1 MAGKDLLIGLI
12 IRATDIASGPI
23 AHVAASLGKLREQ
36 AAGLQATGTAMAGFG
51 AASLAASAGITA
63 ALAGPLAAF
72 AQLEEAR
79 TRAEVA
85 FLTAGGQNDS
95 LFASIAD
102 QAEEL
107 GNKLP
112 GTTADF
118 MQLAGAL
125 KSAGLSS
132 EAIAGGAL
140 TAAAN
145 LKVLLGGSLSYEA
158 LGQMVAGFGNGLGIA
173 EADFTKF
180 ADLVQRTK
188 FAFGV
193 DPTAFSYAVKYVGA
207 AAQNL
212 GLKGLAGAQEL
223 APLIGMLQKVGISGE
238 TAGNSLRDILGA
250 AAEWRTKLTKNED
263 IKTLMPD
270 LRKAGID
277 MSSFQLF
284 DNKGAFLGLD
294 NLYVQLEKLQG
305 LSEEARTRFLKAM
318 FGDSASNVASIIST
332 QGLAGIN
339 KSKQAILDQADTQ
352 ARLTR
357 ISETLGQQ
365 WESLVGTATN
375 LAAAIGGALAPNA
388 VLAIKWLN
396 TAAETAGKWVK
407 ENQALV
413 GGLMTGAAYVAGFLG
428 VLGAVSLA
436 VGTATMALGWLR
448 TGFMVATIAA
458 RALGLA
464 LTLNPIGVIVM
475 GIAAAAALV
484 IYYWEPIKA
493 FFDGLWAGF
502 QAGWTE
508 IQPALTGLA
517 EAWAPIGAA
526 MELVIDWIGGAFTTL
541 VGSFEALG
549 SMLGLIGSSS
559 TEAAGSVSAFGST
572 VGQALAGA
580 IGTMA
585 EMVTAAIGVAT
596 AIWNL
601 PTTALTA
608 IGQMVGYLQSID
620 LFAVGQALISR
631 LWEGLQGMW
640 GQLMGWFQGRVQAL
654 IGWLPDVLRRQ
665 MGLDGPTSSLAADT
679 TVIPSVAALS
689 APAGLPQPSQL
700 VGSGGG
706 GGPVDLSLSITVNAT
721 GAPGAPV
728 DGASIAS
735 ETSAAIDRLMPEILR
750 QLRREQENNARLSFG
765 GAR

>member
-1 MAGKDLLIGLI
+1 VAGKDLLIGLI
-12 IRATDIASGPI
+12 IKATDIASGPI
-23 AHVAASLGKLREQ
+23 THVATSLGKLREQ
-36 AAGLQATGTAMAGFG
+36 AAGLQAAGAAMAGFG

-85 FLTAGGQNDS
+85 FLTAGGQNDP
-95 LFASIAD
+95 LFAKIAD
-102 QAEEL
+102 QAEDL

-132 EAIAGGAL
+132 DAIAGGAL

-145 LKVLLGGSLSYEA
+145 LKVLLGGSLSYDA

-212 GLKGLAGAQEL
+212 GLKGLEGAQEL

-238 TAGNSLRDILGA
+238 TAGTSLRSILA
-250 AAEWRTKLTKNED
+250 AATEWRTKLAKNDD
-263 IKTLMPD
+263 IKSLMPD

-277 MSSFQLF
+277 TNSFQLF
-284 DNKGAFLGLD
+284 DKGGQFLGLD
-294 NLYVQLEKLQG
+294 NLYIQMEKLQG
-305 LSEEARTRFLKAM
+305 LSEEARGRFLKAM
-318 FGDSASNVASIIST
+318 FGEEASNVASILSK

-352 ARLTR
+352 ARLAR

-375 LAAAIGGALAPNA
+375 LAAAIGSTLAPNA
-388 VLAIKWLN
+388 VLVTKWLN

-413 GGLMTGAAYVAGFLG
+413 GGLMTGAALIAGFLG
-428 VLGAVSLA
+428 VLGTVSI
-436 VGTATMALGWLR
+436 VMGTATMALGWLR
-448 TGFMVATIAA
+448 TGFAVAAIAA

-464 LTLNPIGVIVM
+464 LTLNPIGVAVM
-475 GIAAAAALV
+475 GIAAAAAL
-484 IYYWEPIKA
+484 IITYWEPIKG
-493 FFDGLWAGF
+493 FFDGLWSGF
-502 QAGWTE
+502 LTGYAE
-508 IQPALTGLA
+508 IQPALAGLA
-517 EAWAPIGAA
+517 AAWAPIGAA
-526 MELVIDWIGGAFTTL
+526 IEPLIGWIGGAFTMLADSFRAVGAMLGL
-541 VGSFEALG
+541 VGSQSSEAG
-549 SMLGLIGSSS
+549 GY
-559 TEAAGSVSAFGST
+559 VSAFGVT
-572 VGQALAGA
+572 IGQSLAGA
-580 IGTMA
+580 IGWMA

-601 PTTALTA
+601 PTTALAA
-608 IGQMVGYLQSID
+608 IGQMIGYLQSID

-631 LWEGLQGMW
+631 LWQGLQGMW
-640 GQLMGWFQGRVQAL
+640 AQLMGWFQGRVQAL

-679 TVIPSVAALS
+679 TVIPSVAALN

-706 GGPVDLSLSITVNAT
+706 SPVDMALSITVNAT
-721 GAPGAPV
+721 GSPGSPV
-728 DGASIAS
+728 DGVSIAA
-735 ETSAAIDRLMPEILR
+735 ETRDAIARMMPDILR
-750 QLRREQENNARLSFG
+750 ELRREQENNARLAFG
-765 GAR
+765 SGR